1 MHIAKLLEI
10 DLPIQKSSEFN
21 FVGKKTDLLI
31 YLSGEGGRAYVDDT
45 KFKKNNLKNYFTN
58 FKHPIY
64 KQLSEPFIPKMSTID
79 LLLNYDLK
87 TSKKI
92 IKGSGIIGE

>member
-1 MHIAKLLEI
+1 M
-10 DLPIQKSSEFN
+10 
-21 FVGKKTDLLI
+21 
-31 YLSGEGGRAYVDDT
+31 
-45 KFKKNNLKNYFTN
+45 KNYFTN

>member
-1 MHIAKLLEI
+1 MSNSRFNNRCH
-10 DLPIQKSSEFN
+10 LPVCFASF
-21 FVGKKTDLLI
+21 FTKKCR
-31 YLSGEGGRAYVDDT
+31 Y
-45 KFKKNNLKNYFTN
+45 NLKNYFTN

-92 IKGSGIIGE
+92 IRGSGIIGE